1 MSKLSQQKRAKAVKS
16 AAVFG
21 LLTAA
26 FYAAIFLNE
35 GTVMKYFTKGG
46 MYALLPVGAAFLVSF
61 IHGAFAGNFWTALG
75 IEASKKVTRV
85 ELPATQPAKRVR
97 RPGLLSGPNRRIK
110 QSAAILWLE
119 IFLAPGRKR
128 SGAACII

>member
-1 MSKLSQQKRAKAVKS
+1 MSRLSQQKRAKAVKS
-16 AAVFG
+16 AAIFG

-85 ELPATQPAKRVR
+85 ELPVTQPAKRVR
-97 RPGLLSGPNRRIK
+97 PRPRLSLR
-110 QSAAILWLE
+110 A
-119 IFLAPGRKR
+119 
-128 SGAACII
+128 

>member
-1 MSKLSQQKRAKAVKS
+1 MVVSKLAQQKRKNALKNAV
-16 AAVFG
+16 VFG

-26 FYAAIFLNE
+26 FYMAVFLNE

-46 MYALLPVGAAFLVSF
+46 LYAFLPVTAAFIVSF
-61 IHGAFAGNFWTALG
+61 IHGSFTGNFWSALG

-97 RPGLLSGPNRRIK
+97 PRPRLSLR
-110 QSAAILWLE
+110 A
-119 IFLAPGRKR
+119 
-128 SGAACII
+128 